1 MFTRYIFIKVVIF
14 TLCVAFITQLG
25 FAQNN
30 YDLETEVY
38 PKLSGR
44 QCAHPLAGQHSCQE
58 SITMKAYIEGLKEA
72 GASKEDIF
80 LKVAKKYSL
89 DTILDKDIKARVEKE
104 LIKDFG
110 DKRPQIAIEPTTHNF
125 GQVSRSQG
133 TVTNIFK
140 IKNKGNSELIIN
152 NVYTACPCTS
162 VSIKVDKYE
171 SPVFNTTGAPKDWQ
185 VKLQP
190 GKTAELKVTLDLNHK
205 SLNVGNVS
213 RKVLVLS
220 NDPLYPSASVTISAE
235 LGY

>member
-1 MFTRYIFIKVVIF
+1 
-14 TLCVAFITQLG
+14 
-25 FAQNN
+25 
-30 YDLETEVY
+30 
-38 PKLSGR
+38 
-44 QCAHPLAGQHSCQE
+44 
-58 SITMKAYIEGLKEA
+58 MKAYIEALKDS
-72 GASKEDIF
+72 GVSKDDIF

-110 DKRPQIAIEPTTHNF
+110 DKRPQIVIEPKTHNF
-125 GQVSRSQG
+125 GQVLRSQG

-162 VSIKVDKYE
+162 VYIKVNKYE
-171 SPVFNTTGAPKDWQ
+171 SPVFSTTGAPKDWQ

-190 GKTAELKVTLDLNHK
+190 GKVAELKVTLDLNHK

-220 NDPLYPSASVTISAE
+220 NDPLYPSASATISAE
-235 LGY
+235 LKY

>member
-1 MFTRYIFIKVVIF
+1 MFNQRVFLKTIIVTFCI
-14 TLCVAFITQLG
+14 TLIIQLG

-44 QCAHPLAGQHSCQE
+44 QCAHPLAGQHSCKE
-58 SITMKAYIEGLKEA
+58 SITMKAYIEALKDS
-72 GASKEDIF
+72 GVSKDDIF

-110 DKRPQIAIEPTTHNF
+110 DKRPQIVIEPKTHNF
-125 GQVSRSQG
+125 GQVLRSQG

-152 NVYTACPCTS
+152 NVYAACPCTS

-190 GKTAELKVTLDLNHK
+190 GKTAELKVVLDLNHK
-205 SLNVGNVS
+205 SVNIGKVS

-220 NDPLYPSASVTISAE
+220 NDPLYPSASATISAE
-235 LGY
+235 VGR

>member
-1 MFTRYIFIKVVIF
+1 M
-14 TLCVAFITQLG
+14 
-25 FAQNN
+25 
-30 YDLETEVY
+30 
-38 PKLSGR
+38 
-44 QCAHPLAGQHSCQE
+44 
-58 SITMKAYIEGLKEA
+58 
-72 GASKEDIF
+72 SKDDIF

-89 DTILDKDIKARVEKE
+89 ETILDKEIKARVENE

-110 DKRPQIAIEPTTHNF
+110 DNRPQIVIDPRVHNF
-125 GQVSRSQG
+125 GQVFRSQG
-133 TVTNIFK
+133 TVTNIFR
-140 IKNKGNSELIIN
+140 INNKGNSELLIN

-205 SLNVGNVS
+205 SVNAGNVS

-220 NDPLYPSASVTISAE
+220 NDPLYPSASATISA
-235 LGY
+235 YVQN

>member
-1 MFTRYIFIKVVIF
+1 MFTHLKIFIV
-14 TLCVAFITQLG
+14 TLYIALIPQVG

-44 QCAHPLAGQHSCQE
+44 QCTHPLAGQYSCQE
-58 SITMKAYIEGLKEA
+58 SIAMRAYIKDLKDS
-72 GASKEDIF
+72 GMSKDDIF
-80 LKVAKKYSL
+80 LKVAKEYSL
-89 DTILDKDIKARVEKE
+89 DTILYKEIKARVEKE
-104 LIKDFG
+104 MLKESG
-110 DKRPQIAIEPTTHNF
+110 DKCPRILIEPTMYNF

-133 TVTNIFK
+133 TATHIFR
-140 IKNKGNSELIIN
+140 INNKGGADLVIN
-152 NVYTACPCTS
+152 NVYSVCPCTS

-190 GKTAELKVTLDLNHK
+190 GKTAELKVTLNLNHE

-213 RKVLVLS
+213 RKALVLS
-220 NDPLYPSASVTISAE
+220 NDPLYPSASATISAE
-235 LGY
+235 LKY